1 MRVVIMDPEVVD
13 RVRAERAGAGE
24 WARDEVW
31 DGVLVMPP
39 IANNEH
45 QRVVSKLTSIFSG
58 LIDWDA
64 GDQALPGANVSDRDD
79 GWNHNYRDPDAVV
92 ALSTSTARD
101 CGTHWVGGP
110 DLLVEVASP
119 GEDPRLKTAFYAA
132 IGTRELLIVDRYP
145 WAVELYQLRDGRLDL
160 AGRSDAANPIS
171 LASRVLPITFQLTP
185 AEPRPRVL
193 VTHTAT
199 GEVWW
204 A

>member
-1 MRVVIMDPEVVD
+1 MHAVIMDPEVIE

-45 QRVVSKLTSIFSG
+45 QRIVSKLTSIFSG

-64 GDQALPGANVSDRDD
+64 GDQALPGANVSDRDA

-92 ALSTSTARD
+92 ALATSAARD

-110 DLLVEVASP
+110 DLLVEIASP
-119 GEDPRLKTAFYAA
+119 GEDPRLKNEFYGR
-132 IGTRELLIVDRYP
+132 IGTREVLIVDRYP
-145 WAVELYQLRDGRLDL
+145 WAVELYHLRTGTLEL
-160 AGRSDAANPIS
+160 AGRSDEQNPIP
-171 LASRVLPITFQLTP
+171 LASVVLPITFQLTP
-185 AEPRPRVL
+185 GDPRPV
-193 VTHTAT
+193 VVATHTGT
-199 GEVWW
+199 GASWRI
-204 A
+204 